1 MELVTKHLP
10 LLDEVYRVN
19 AKSSILEADAS
30 LVRETEEANVVKIN
44 KLELDG
50 LADYDRQ
57 TGYST
62 GNIISTW
69 ETWTFRNDR
78 GRRFNLDKMDN
89 LESLG
94 LTFLNMAGQFMKQK
108 VIPEK
113 DAYTFATIAGFDG
126 VSGATGTLDI
136 TNTKQAIDTAIAE
149 IGELEVDEANMVLFM
164 TPTSKGNLEA
174 QINRSLA
181 SGETEYGQKLSY
193 YNDIPVITVPQ
204 TRFYDAIDLLDGKTS
219 GEEAGGYRKHVS
231 TGNEDVAGAN
241 VNFILM
247 DKNAAVT
254 ITKNAVQQI
263 ISPEVNQ
270 LHDGWTFSFRF
281 YYDVFAF
288 ENKKKGIYV
297 HKKEAETVVPD
308 EPEVP
313 GDGE

>member
-1 MELVTKHLP
+1 MANQIDLVTKYLP

-19 AKSSILEADAS
+19 AKSSILEADPS

-44 KLELDG
+44 KLEMDG
-50 LADYDRQ
+50 LADYSRQ

-69 ETWTFRNDR
+69 ETWTFKNDR

-113 DAYTFATIAGFDG
+113 DAYTFAAIAGADG
-126 VSGATGTLDI
+126 VGGQAGQTLNA
-136 TNTKQAIDTAIAE
+136 TNTKQAIEKAVAE
-149 IGELEVDEANMVLFM
+149 LGEKEVDEANMVLFM
-164 TPTSKGNLEA
+164 TPTVKGYLEA

-181 SGETEYGQKLSY
+181 SGETAYGQKLNFF
-193 YNDIPVITVPQ
+193 NDIPLITVPQ
-204 TRFYDAIDLLDGKTS
+204 TRFYDAIDLLDGKTA
-219 GEEAGGYRKHVS
+219 GEEAGGYRKHVAGS
-231 TGNEDVAGAN
+231 EAGDVAGAN
-241 VNFILM
+241 INFILC
-247 DKNAAVT
+247 DKNAAVS

-263 ISPEVNQ
+263 IAPEVNQ

-281 YYDVFAF
+281 YYDMFVF
-288 ENKKKGIYV
+288 ENKAQGIYV
-297 HKKEAETVVPD
+297 NKQ
-308 EPEVP
+308 
-313 GDGE
+313 